1 MLLVKK
7 MLCEKNNKWSDKSL
21 MWQNTI
27 VIVFFLLYFDLF
39 FKKHGS
45 MQGLPTRYQ
54 GNAHNTVFIYAE
66 HISLKKFYFWGGY
79 STWMTKAKVFETL
92 TNAHL

>member
-39 FKKHGS
+39 LKNMDLCKDCQHAIKEMLTTLSLF
-45 MQGLPTRYQ
+45 ML
-54 GNAHNTVFIYAE
+54 NTSVLKNS
-66 HISLKKFYFWGGY
+66 ISEEAIQHEWPKQKFLKP
-79 STWMTKAKVFETL
+79 
-92 TNAHL
+92 